1 MFMMH
6 DIKELKELNKQVIK
20 QAFVE
25 HSKKLPNL
33 HPNVG
38 ITFILNTTFY
48 YRRQF

>member
-1 MFMMH
+1 MMH
-6 DIKELKELNKQVIK
+6 DIKELKKLNIQVIK

-38 ITFILNTTFY
+38 ITFTLNTTFY
-48 YRRQF
+48 YRMQF